1 MQFFFVEMKK
11 RVSISLRVGLRSMK
25 HTIVVNIDLDI
36 AYCVK
41 DNSRYFSQ
49 CYKPHD
55 FRLYYKTRII
65 ERVF

>member
-1 MQFFFVEMKK
+1 MKK
-11 RVSISLRVGLRSMK
+11 KVSISLRVGLQSIKR
-25 HTIVVNIDLDI
+25 TIVVNIDLDI

-49 CYKPHD
+49 CYKPRD